1 MRSSS
6 TTSPTA
12 SLPTAASITEK
23 LAPVVDARAGSDP
36 RRNLDTLPVATV
48 TSLPPGRA
56 KVELAPPSSK
66 PANTAGGGRW
76 EGRSRPGGRS
86 PGGGGTAS
94 GQSSSRASPQAFAP
108 GGRRHE
114 SASASG
120 SASAGGAGPAS
131 PGRECSSSSQ
141 RRQAGSRE
149 VAPLMA
155 CMYCAGWYSM
165 YLAPGKAA
173 RHYSSYSRSMH
184 TAAEDGFA
192 GRSY

>member
-36 RRNLDTLPVATV
+36 RRNFDTLPVATV

-86 PGGGGTAS
+86 PGGGAAS
-94 GQSSSRASPQAFAP
+94 GQSSLRASPEAFAP

-114 SASASG
+114 

-165 YLAPGKAA
+165 YLGPGSQALP
-173 RHYSSYSRSMH
+173 SS
-184 TAAEDGFA
+184 
-192 GRSY
+192 